1 MVHQSVVTPDGES
14 IQDTP
19 EILHL
24 HGTNDKKMDPV
35 NSQKITSYDRKAER
49 SLSKRKNRK
58 EYTYYEVRLN
68 SPVDHR

>member
-1 MVHQSVVTPDGES
+1 MTPDGES

-24 HGTNDKKMDPV
+24 HCTNDTKMDPV
-35 NSQKITSYDRKAER
+35 NSQKITSYDREAER
-49 SLSKRKNRK
+49 SLLKRKNRE

-68 SPVDHR
+68 SSVDHR